1 MCNGGGGSTTIT
13 MPDTSAYDSQLDT
26 QIMLMQ
32 QQQQNTGTLLQSQL
46 SQSQLD
52 NQNLLSSIKDFKL
65 SAAKDVSANA
75 ARMSQL
81 IGAPPPDKTAK
92 APVVGRDRDKTKNKK
107 KGKKSLRVDRVTQKK
122 TSTKKSSGTGL
133 NTTIKS

>member
-1 MCNGGGGSTTIT
+1 MCNGGGGRTTIQ

-32 QQQQNTGTLLQSQL
+32 QQQNNSSTLLQNSL
-46 SQSQLD
+46 NQSQLD

-75 ARMSQL
+75 ARMSAL

-92 APVVGRDRDKTKNKK
+92 APVVGRDRERSKNKK
-107 KGKKSLRVDRVTQKK
+107 KGKKSLRVDKVQKKK

-133 NTTIKS
+133 NSTLTV